1 MPSPFILALASPQ
14 VKVWIIESGYQV
26 IGKYS
31 EGYELGTMKE
41 DILEQ
46 LVDDYLKF
54 SGFFTIHNVRFQ
66 PSESAPDYNQK
77 DDCVA
82 SDIDVVG
89 YHPMREGTD
98 RIWVVSCKSWQAGF
112 DPKRRIA
119 LIEGDKTVSGRQA
132 WQSFRELVK
141 RKWADGLIAE
151 IERLTGTTKFTYVT
165 AVTKLRG
172 EVDVWQGH
180 QPFRSNLRGNPIRIL
195 TLQTMLSDLYKKTNT
210 TMASSEVGRLL
221 QVIKAS
227 GWKP

>member
-1 MPSPFILALASPQ
+1 
-14 VKVWIIESGYQV
+14 
-26 IGKYS
+26 
-31 EGYELGTMKE
+31 MKE

-54 SGFFTIHNVRFQ
+54 NGFFTLHNVKFQ
-66 PSESAPDYNQK
+66 PAKTDPEYVQK

-89 YHPMREGTD
+89 FHPMREGVD
-98 RIWVVSCKSWQAGF
+98 RVWVVSCKSWQAGF
-112 DPKRRIA
+112 DPKRRIQ
-119 LIEGDKTVSGRQA
+119 LINGNIKISGREA

-141 RKWADGLIAE
+141 KWADGLIAE
-151 IERLTGTTKFTYVT
+151 IEKLTGSREFTYVT

-172 EVDVWQGH
+172 EASVWQEH
-180 QPFRSNLRGNPIRIL
+180 QPFIDNLRGNPIRIL
-195 TLQTMLSDLYKKTNT
+195 TLQEILADLYEKTDT
-210 TMASSEVGRLL
+210 TVASSEVGRLL

>member
-1 MPSPFILALASPQ
+1 
-14 VKVWIIESGYQV
+14 
-26 IGKYS
+26 
-31 EGYELGTMKE
+31 MKE

-54 SGFFTIHNVRFQ
+54 NGYFTLHNVKFQ
-66 PSESAPDYNQK
+66 PSAADPEYIQK

-89 YHPMREGTD
+89 FHPKRKD
-98 RIWVVSCKSWQAGF
+98 YDQIWVVSCKSWQAGF
-112 DPKRRIA
+112 DPKRRIE
-119 LIEGDKTVSGRQA
+119 LINANRKVSGRLA

-141 RKWADGLIAE
+141 KKWADGLIE
-151 IERLTGTTKFTYVT
+151 KLESLTGSTKFTYVT
-165 AVTKLRG
+165 AVTRLKGDEAVWG
-172 EVDVWQGH
+172 EH
-180 QPFRSNLRGNPIRIL
+180 RPFRDNLRGNPIKIL
-195 TLQTMLSDLYKKTNT
+195 TLQEMLSDLYMKTET